1 MVVIFLQEA
10 NCKYHMTDRLPRYFS
25 SQSLFFCL
33 ATDRDRVLRVLTV
46 LSQFDSG
53 DNPASSALG
62 DHGRLTA
69 TSTPGN
75 KSYSRTNVL
84 SVCRSHVCL
93 IHTLCYYIN
102 LEIQIKVSHFLLTWW
117 SGARRGLRLSV
128 DLEMEIED
136 EEEDC
141 APLAPHGE
149 CWEISETEQMLGRYN
164 FDRGTNGSLISKHV
178 CC

>member
-69 TSTPGN
+69 TSTPSN

-93 IHTLCYYIN
+93 IHIYFMLLHKSRNPDQGFLFPAN
-102 LEIQIKVSHFLLTWW
+102 LMIWRE
-117 SGARRGLRLSV
+117 ARPPALRGPR
-128 DLEMEIED
+128 D
-136 EEEDC
+136 
-141 APLAPHGE
+141 G
-149 CWEISETEQMLGRYN
+149 
-164 FDRGTNGSLISKHV
+164 DRGRGGGLCSPGPAWRVLRDIRD
-178 CC
+178 